1 MARRVSSAGLNQF
14 ENFLARN
21 CGHKFGHCPQV
32 SLMYPFQMQASEA
45 VLLFKPREVRLAWI
59 VALIADGIQILLL
72 PFFIAGALSPVTVL
86 VDFVVAFT
94 MTRLLGWHWAFLPTV
109 VAELFPGFDLF
120 PTWTA
125 AVLYVTWL
133 RRTPRELDAKAFSSD
148 RLLRP

>member
-1 MARRVSSAGLNQF
+1 
-14 ENFLARN
+14 
-21 CGHKFGHCPQV
+21 
-32 SLMYPFQMQASEA
+32 MYPFQMQASEA
-45 VLLFKPREVRLAWI
+45 LRLFKPREVRLAWI

-72 PFFIAGALSPVTVL
+72 PFFIAGALSPATVV

-133 RRTPRELDAKAFSSD
+133 RRTPGELDAKAFSSD

>member
-1 MARRVSSAGLNQF
+1 MRQREGFPVRDL
-14 ENFLARN
+14 FL
-21 CGHKFGHCPQV
+21 KFGHCHQL
-32 SLMYPFQMQASEA
+32 SLVYPFQMQASEA
-45 VLLFKPREVRLAWI
+45 FHLFKPREVRLAWI

-72 PFFIAGALSPVTVL
+72 PFFIAGALSPATVL
-86 VDFVVAFT
+86 VDFVVAFI

-125 AVLYVTWL
+125 AILYVTWL